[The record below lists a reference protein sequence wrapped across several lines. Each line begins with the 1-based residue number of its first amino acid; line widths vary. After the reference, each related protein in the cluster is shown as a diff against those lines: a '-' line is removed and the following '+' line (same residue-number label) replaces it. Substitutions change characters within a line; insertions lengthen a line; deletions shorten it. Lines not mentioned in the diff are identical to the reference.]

1 MIFYLVT
8 KQHAYTMAWFLDSWG
23 KALTSRITIMPYDDL
38 VAGKGVPR
46 DASFIFSDFDRL
58 PGVAR
63 ALLGPLHDKLVTAF
77 GPARVLND
85 PLRSL
90 LRFDLLR
97 MLHERGANR
106 FDAWR
111 VNDAVVPRR
120 FPVFV
125 RDERGFA
132 VAPPLLL
139 ETAEEYAAAVRD
151 LDARNVPPEHGI
163 AIEFC
168 NTADKDGI
176 YRKYGVFV
184 AGEAIVPRH
193 LFFSRNWF
201 VKDAD
206 LVEPAML
213 AEEMAFVQTN
223 PHEGTLRE
231 IFRLA
236 GIAYG
241 RIDYALVDGRLQVWE
256 INTNPILT
264 PRIDKT
270 AERGP
275 VHQHFVNM
283 IAAAF
288 LAIDR
293 RA

>member
-8 KQHAYTMAWFLDSWG
+8 KQHACTMKWFLDSWG
-23 KALTSRITIMPYDDL
+23 AALASRITVMPYDDL

-46 DASFIFSDFDRL
+46 DASFIFSDLDRL
-58 PGVAR
+58 PGEAL
-63 ALLGPLHDKLVTAF
+63 ALLGPLHDKLVTVF
-77 GPARVLND
+77 GPAQVLND
-85 PLRSL
+85 PMRSL
-90 LRFDLLR
+90 QRFDLLR
-97 MLHERGANR
+97 TLRAHGINR
-106 FDAWR
+106 FDTWR
-111 VNDAVVPRR
+111 VNDVLDPER

-132 VAPPLLL
+132 VGPPLLL
-139 ETAEEYAAAVRD
+139 KSTGEYRAAIRD
-151 LDARNVPPEHGI
+151 LEARNVPPEHRI

-168 NTADKDGI
+168 DTAGGEGL

-184 AGEAIVPRH
+184 AGDAIVPRH
-193 LFFSRNWF
+193 VFFSRNWF

-213 AEEMAFVQTN
+213 AEEIEFVQTN
-223 PHEGTLRE
+223 PHEGRLRE
-231 IFRLA
+231 IFQLA
-236 GIAYG
+236 GITYG
-241 RIDYALVDGRLQVWE
+241 RIDYGLADGRLQVWE

-264 PRIDKT
+264 PRMDKNP
-270 AERGP
+270 ARGP

-288 LAIDR
+288 ITIDR